1 MKDINTEKKS
11 FSSDWVTQAEWAH
24 ISQAPLRAQ
33 GLLYTIAG
41 AVLILILWAAFAP
54 LDEIARGEGKVVPSQ
69 QLQTIQSLDGGLVTD
84 ILVREGQIINE
95 GDTILKVDATRFSA
109 NLAES
114 KSQYF
119 ALSAEVERLSALIQQ
134 RQPQF
139 PAELATEAPDRLQ
152 HELYSYQTSKA
163 ELDELIAMQYQQ
175 QQQKQQDLNEAIAAQ
190 KQYEQTL
197 ELTEQELAVTRP
209 LLSTGAVSNIDIL
222 RLERAVATAQGEAN
236 RSRAVVAKARSS
248 VLEAENKLSE
258 IRLNMFNKWQMQ
270 LSESRAKL
278 AALTESLTGLSDKVV
293 RSEVKSP
300 ISGTVQRLHIN
311 TVGGVLTPGKDIV
324 DIVPLNDLLVIEAK
338 LSPKDI
344 AFVKLDQPAI
354 IKFTAY
360 DFSIFGALHA
370 NVSHISADTITDE
383 KDNTFYVVRLTTKSR
398 FRDGS
403 LSILPGMTVQVD
415 ILTGKKTVLSYIFK
429 PITRATSN
437 AMTER

>member
-1 MKDINTEKKS
+1 MSKVIKPKS
-11 FSSDWVTQAEWAH
+11 SYSSDWVTEAEWAY
-24 ISQAPLRAQ
+24 ISQTPLKAR
-33 GLLYTIAG
+33 GLLY
-41 AVLILILWAAFAP
+41 AVASAVFILLLWAAFAP

-69 QLQTIQSLDGGLVTD
+69 QLQTIQSLDGGLVTE

-95 GDTILKVDATRFSA
+95 GDTILKVDSTRFSA
-109 NLAES
+109 NLAEN
-114 KSQYF
+114 KSQFF
-119 ALSAEVERLSALIQQ
+119 ALSAEVERLNALIQE
-134 RQPQF
+134 REPNF
-139 PAELATEAPDRLQ
+139 PTDLVNEAPDRVN
-152 HELYSYQTSKA
+152 HELFMYQTSKA
-163 ELDELIAMQYQQ
+163 ELSELLAIQRQQ
-175 QQQKQQDLNEAIAAQ
+175 QQQKQQDLNEALAAE

-197 ELTEQELAVTRP
+197 RLTEQELTVTRP
-209 LLSTGAVSNIDIL
+209 LLETGAVSNIDIL
-222 RLERAVATAQGEAN
+222 RLERAVATASGETN
-236 RSRAVVAKARSS
+236 RARAVVAKARSS

-258 IRLNMFNKWQMQ
+258 IRLNMLNKWQSQ
-270 LSESRAKL
+270 LSDSKTKL
-278 AALTESLTGLSDKVV
+278 AALTEALAGLSDKVM

-324 DIVPLNDLLVIEAK
+324 DLVPLHDLLVIEAK

-360 DFSIFGALHA
+360 DFSTFGALQA
-370 NVSHISADTITDE
+370 YVSHISADTITDE
-383 KDNTFYVVRLTTKSR
+383 KDNTFYVVRLTTSSR

-403 LSILPGMTVQVD
+403 LNILPGMTVQVD

-437 AMTER
+437 ALSER

>member
-1 MKDINTEKKS
+1 MKELNTAKTS
-11 FSSDWVTQAEWAH
+11 YSSDWVTQAEWAH
-24 ISQAPLRAQ
+24 ISQSPLRAK
-33 GLLYTIAG
+33 GLLYTITA
-41 AVLILILWAAFAP
+41 AVFILLLWAAFAP

-139 PAELATEAPDRLQ
+139 PAELATAAPDRLK
-152 HELYSYQTSKA
+152 HELSSYQTSKA

-190 KQYEQTL
+190 QQYEQTL
-197 ELTEQELAVTRP
+197 QLTEQELAVTRP

-236 RSRAVVAKARSS
+236 RSRAVVAKAQSS

-258 IRLNMFNKWQMQ
+258 IRLSMFNKWQMQ

-324 DIVPLNDLLVIEAK
+324 DLVPLNDLLVIEAK
-338 LSPKDI
+338 LLPKDI
-344 AFVKLDQPAI
+344 AFVKLNQPAI

-360 DFSIFGALHA
+360 DFSVFGALNA
-370 NVSHISADTITDE
+370 SVSHISADTITDE

-437 AMTER
+437 ALTER